1 MFRKQLLCLLLALVC
16 GVTALAVTAAE
27 VDCDSTYCFSQEDFS
42 EGDLKG
48 ICITGLPDPAR
59 GTVMLGTRV
68 LRSGDILTA
77 QQISQMT
84 FVPTRTE
91 EDQEAIVTFLPI
103 YEDRVEKAAAMTI
116 SIRGKV
122 DQAPVAED
130 QAMETY
136 KNLANSA
143 PLKAKDPEGK
153 ALTYTVTRQPKR
165 GSVEIDQNGAF
176 TYTPKKN
183 KVGTDSFTYT
193 VTDPQGNVSREATV
207 TIRILKPGD
216 SARYADT
223 GLFEAEW
230 LKNTGLFVGEQVGG
244 QLVFH
249 GEKTVSRGEFLTMAI
264 QVLGIPV
271 DESLT
276 TSAYEDRIPTWLQPY
291 VAAALRSGMT
301 AGLSST
307 TFGAEEPMDAM
318 EAAVMLQNAMD
329 LAVSAGTMDT
339 AGQDV
344 PDWAAGAVAA
354 MSENGIA
361 ISAGNLSRFDAAKLL
376 YQISKLVDN
385 APGLKMYR

>member
-103 YEDRVEKAAAMTI
+103 YEDRVEKAATMTI

-276 TSAYEDRIPTWLQPY
+276 TSAYEDQIPTWLQPY

-307 TFGAEEPMDAM
+307 TFGPEEPMDAM

>member
-1 MFRKQLLCLLLALVC
+1 MFRKQLLCLLLALVL

-42 EGDLKG
+42 DGDLKG
-48 ICITGLPDPAR
+48 ICITGLPDPDT

-68 LRSGDILTA
+68 LQSGDILTA
-77 QQISQMT
+77 EQIAQMT

-91 EDQEAIVTFLPI
+91 EDQQAQVTFLPI
-103 YEDRVEKAAAMTI
+103 YADRVEKAATMTI
-116 SIRGKV
+116 SIRGKTNE
-122 DQAPVAED
+122 APVAQD

-136 KNLANSA
+136 KNLSNSA
-143 PLKAKDPEGK
+143 PLKATDPEGQK
-153 ALTYTVTRQPKR
+153 LTYTVTRQPKR
-165 GSVEIDQNGAF
+165 GAVELHEDGSF

-207 TIRILKPGD
+207 TIRILKPAD
-216 SARYADT
+216 STRYADT
-223 GLFEAEW
+223 SLFEAEW

-244 QLVFH
+244 QLVFN
-249 GEKTVSRGEFLTMAI
+249 GDKTVSRGEFLAMAME
-264 QVLGIPV
+264 VLGIPV

-276 TSAYEDRIPTWLQPY
+276 TSAYDEIPAWLQPY

-307 TFGAEEPMDAM
+307 TFGADEPMDAL

-329 LAVSAGTMDT
+329 LTVSVGAMDNLES
-339 AGQDV
+339 DV
-344 PDWAAGAVAA
+344 PDWAASALAA
-354 MSENGIA
+354 MSENGIS
-361 ISAGNLSRFDAAKLL
+361 IGSGNMTRYDAAKLL
-376 YQISKLVDN
+376 YQISQLVDS
-385 APGLKMYR
+385 APGLKMYQ

>member
-130 QAMETY
+130 QAIETY

-183 KVGTDSFTYT
+183 KVGTDSFAYT

-249 GEKTVSRGEFLTMAI
+249 GEKTMSRGEFLTMAI

-276 TSAYEDRIPTWLQPY
+276 TSAYEDEIPAWLQPY

-301 AGLSST
+301 AGLGST

-329 LAVSAGTMDT
+329 LTVSVGTMES

-376 YQISKLVDN
+376 YQISKLVN
-385 APGLKMYR
+385 SAPGLKMYR

>member
-103 YEDRVEKAAAMTI
+103 YEDRVEKAATMTI

-276 TSAYEDRIPTWLQPY
+276 TSAYEDQIPTWLQPY

-301 AGLSST
+301 AGLSNT
-307 TFGAEEPMDAM
+307 TFGPEEPMDAM

>member
-276 TSAYEDRIPTWLQPY
+276 TSAYEDQIPTWLQPY

-307 TFGAEEPMDAM
+307 TFGPEEPMDAM